1 MAGLATSDRL
11 YMIYGMNALA
21 CTQLATDTNSLLCN
35 TSPAT
40 SSKRPSPSP
49 VTQDSEGKKARLL
62 SYEEASPGKNL
73 DRELPQ
79 ATNEFHQIS
88 QQLYETETQDI
99 SGNKVNDGFYN
110 GDPNTSLN
118 LLAYRDQV
126 LPSTLY
132 PPPDQDN
139 ISPGSNY
146 FPEDQVQTGLFK
158 ETLPFMG
165 FGSVDDLLKH
175 DSDQHIAG
183 NTGVLYGTNASQ
195 HGYSVPIRSQA
206 NEATAISLTATVAE
220 KSIEICINYDTCF
233 GVHDKETAG
242 RLLSDAGIFLQHPSA
257 AEMIPEVRYD
267 NPHYLVRPGTEMPIL
282 EQLHLDDIT
291 DNTEN
296 KLLNE
301 TRKGCFIQILETAKA
316 DGESDVC
323 LGKTL
328 SMSSLICTSLDFDS
342 RTNNQDRGVRHQGTL
357 IIAATSSKFDV
368 EKYDLYES
376 LICTNI
382 STVFMTRSTKF
393 GQFGE

>member
-1 MAGLATSDRL
+1 M
-11 YMIYGMNALA
+11 
-21 CTQLATDTNSLLCN
+21 
-35 TSPAT
+35 
-40 SSKRPSPSP
+40 
-49 VTQDSEGKKARLL
+49 
-62 SYEEASPGKNL
+62 

-233 GVHDKETAG
+233 GVVSNTCPKRRNPSHKSKIIAISTSSFGGDVGVRSMPVRLQPLGSTF
-242 RLLSDAGIFLQHPSA
+242 LLSDEDSSTYLGSLNNSKLASA
-257 AEMIPEVRYD
+257 LSRLPLR
-267 NPHYLVRPGTEMPIL
+267 
-282 EQLHLDDIT
+282 LDTPLFISEIKDT
-291 DNTEN
+291 GEKQMKGQMRKHNT
-296 KLLNE
+296 K
-301 TRKGCFIQILETAKA
+301 
-316 DGESDVC
+316 
-323 LGKTL
+323 
-328 SMSSLICTSLDFDS
+328 
-342 RTNNQDRGVRHQGTL
+342 
-357 IIAATSSKFDV
+357 
-368 EKYDLYES
+368 
-376 LICTNI
+376 
-382 STVFMTRSTKF
+382 
-393 GQFGE
+393 